1 MSLSKILIL
10 AGLALSSTVQAQAVV
25 PAASTSG
32 TMVIVPA
39 TGEVTHANDEATII
53 FAVEEHDKDKNA
65 AAARVNQKMKQ
76 GVDIVRSADPSAELK
91 TQGYY
96 TYPVY
101 PELPPRPE
109 SSAPVRPIPAAWRVG
124 QYLQVKTRNL
134 AGLPKTAAAAQKVLS
149 INNLTFGLTRETA
162 RLLDDRRIAETYRNL
177 NERIASI
184 ARSMGRNPADPLEP
198 FNRGVYQFNDALDKA
213 IVKPVA
219 QAYRAVIP
227 QFIRSSV
234 SNFFSNIND
243 IVVGLNNL
251 LQGKFT
257 AAYSDL
263 GRVAMNSTL
272 GVLGLFDIATE
283 AGMERHEED
292 FGQTLGYW
300 GVGDGPF
307 LVLPLFG
314 PSNIRDGVGRFVDS
328 RTDVVTYIDPS
339 RARNQ
344 LWLTRGVNRRAELLD
359 ASTVLQTAALDPY
372 EFVRD
377 AYLQRRRNLIYDGAP
392 PADREFMDPAPA
404 PSPKT
409 SISPFPTAAYENG
422 PLPVNGNW
430 RSTPVVGAI
439 DSPLP
444 IRTSRAP

>member
-1 MSLSKILIL
+1 MSASWKELGLRL
-10 AGLALSSTVQAQAVV
+10 AGLAL
-25 PAASTSG
+25 
-32 TMVIVPA
+32 IV
-39 TGEVTHANDEATII
+39 
-53 FAVEEHDKDKNA
+53 
-65 AAARVNQKMKQ
+65 
-76 GVDIVRSADPSAELK
+76 S
-91 TQGYY
+91 
-96 TYPVY
+96 
-101 PELPPRPE
+101 
-109 SSAPVRPIPAAWRVG
+109 
-124 QYLQVKTRNL
+124 
-134 AGLPKTAAAAQKVLS
+134 VL
-149 INNLTFGLTRETA
+149 GGCA
-162 RLLDDRRIAETYRNL
+162 
-177 NERIASI
+177 
-184 ARSMGRNPADPLEP
+184 MGRNPADPLEP

-377 AYLQRRRNLIYDGAP
+377 AYIQRRRSLIHDGSP
-392 PADREFMDPAPA
+392 PPDREFMDPTPPPPKGARAPA
-404 PSPKT
+404 
-409 SISPFPTAAYENG
+409 SPFPASADAT
-422 PLPVNGNW
+422 
-430 RSTPVVGAI
+430 GAGSI
-439 DSPLP
+439 LVSGE
-444 IRTSRAP
+444 SRAPVQSTYGSIPSAAMAAINAAPQTKPAGLMRGLPVSSTGEPLSRAQMEMLNDAQARLAGVTR